1 MINNTNAISVS
12 ANSNFDMTALMEL
25 LKANGATVII
35 INNGNAIDISNI
47 IDSTTTETGAKVIEK
62 KRTFNYDK
70 YITGRFNG
78 VLSSYDIKVKT
89 GKGGAQTGHISSTAY
104 KTLLKELKTKKV
116 SLRKVRFLF
125 ETLDEAGYKKEGRGL
140 KNDVLFEVL
149 RYIKE
154 NDYAKTYGK
163 HGRGFNKKKERYDMD
178 NLVEK
183 LTKIPFT
190 NDFAIKFA
198 NCLKE
203 GDEVAY
209 ATFELVDVESAT
221 VETVA

>member
-1 MINNTNAISVS
+1 MANNTTIATVNS
-12 ANSNFDMTALMEL
+12 ANFDMTAFMNL
-25 LKANGATVII
+25 LKDNKATVII
-35 INNGNAIDISNI
+35 INNGNAIDMSNI
-47 IDSTTTETGAKVIEK
+47 IDSTATEAETKVIEK
-62 KRTFNYDK
+62 KRVFDYDK

-78 VLSSYDIKVKT
+78 VLNSYDIKVKT

-104 KTLLKELKTKKV
+104 KTLLKELKTKNV
-116 SLRKVRFLF
+116 SLRKIRFLF

-163 HGRGFNKKKERYDMD
+163 RGFNKKKERYDMN

-198 NCLKE
+198 NCLRE

-209 ATFELVDVESAT
+209 ATFEPVT
-221 VETVA
+221 ETA

>member
-1 MINNTNAISVS
+1 MTNNANALSVS
-12 ANSNFDMTALMEL
+12 ANLNVTDMTTLMKL

-35 INNGNAIDISNI
+35 INNNGTPIDTNI
-47 IDSTTTETGAKVIEK
+47 IDTTSTETEAKVIEK
-62 KRTFNYDK
+62 KHIFNYDK

-78 VLSSYDIKVKT
+78 VLNSYDIKVKT

-104 KTLLKELKTKKV
+104 KTLLEELKTKKV

-154 NDYAKTYGK
+154 NDYAKIYGK
-163 HGRGFNKKKERYDMD
+163 RGFNKKKERYDMD

-198 NCLKE
+198 NCLRE
-203 GDEVAY
+203 GNEVAY
-209 ATFELVDVESAT
+209 ATFELAT
-221 VETVA
+221 ETA